1 MGLIKKAFA
10 RRLSG
15 DRPSPVGAAVA
26 AAVTGVVVAVVTY
39 KTLRS

>member
-1 MGLIKKAFA
+1 VGLIKKTFA

-26 AAVTGVVVAVVTY
+26 SVVVGAAAAVLTY

>member
-10 RRLSG
+10 KRLSG

-26 AAVTGVVVAVVTY
+26 AAVTGIAVAVITY

>member
-1 MGLIKKAFA
+1 MSLIKKAFA

-15 DRPSPVGAAVA
+15 DRPSPVSSAVA
-26 AAVTGVVVAVVTY
+26 SVVAGVVVAVVTY